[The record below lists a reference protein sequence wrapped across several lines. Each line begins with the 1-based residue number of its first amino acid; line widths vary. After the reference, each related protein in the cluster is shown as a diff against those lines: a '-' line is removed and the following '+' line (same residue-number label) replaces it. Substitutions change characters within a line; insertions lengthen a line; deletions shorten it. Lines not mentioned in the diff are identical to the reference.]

1 MGRRRAGTAAD
12 GRHLAWTPTGRRG
25 GSQRLGNRFAFAGAP
40 LREEWRAS
48 MPLHNNM
55 MPYSILYV
63 FKRRF
68 RCPTSQYQD
77 ALLHS

>member
-1 MGRRRAGTAAD
+1 MGRRKAGTAAD
-12 GRHLAWTPTGRRG
+12 GRHLAWAPTGRRG
-25 GSQRLGNRFAFAGAP
+25 GSQREGNRFGFAGAP

-48 MPLHNNM
+48 MPLHNM
-55 MPYSILYV
+55 MPCSILYV

-77 ALLHS
+77 AVLHS